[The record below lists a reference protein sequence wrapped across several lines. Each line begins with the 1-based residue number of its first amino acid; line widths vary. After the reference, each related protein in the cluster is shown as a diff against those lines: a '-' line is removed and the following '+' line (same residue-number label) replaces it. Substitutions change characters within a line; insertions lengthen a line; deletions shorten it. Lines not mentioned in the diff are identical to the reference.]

1 MLETTVVVIGGG
13 ATGMGTLR
21 DLCMRGI
28 PAILVKQDE
37 LAHGTSSRF
46 HGLLHSGGR
55 YAVTDN
61 ASARECIEENR
72 ILRRIGRFC
81 VEGSEGLFA
90 LTPADDPAWVEP
102 WVAACARAGI
112 DAQEL
117 EVGEALR
124 LEPRLS
130 PEIRRVFRVPD
141 AGIDGFRLVVH
152 NAMSARRYGGRV
164 LTYHE
169 LTAIHQNGGRISGV
183 TVLDKRSGQS
193 VAIACQALVNAAGS
207 WAGRVAELA
216 GLRVPIAPEDFQ
228 A

>member
-1 MLETTVVVIGGG
+1 M
-13 ATGMGTLR
+13 
-21 DLCMRGI
+21 
-28 PAILVKQDE
+28 
-37 LAHGTSSRF
+37 
-46 HGLLHSGGR
+46 
-55 YAVTDN
+55 
-61 ASARECIEENR
+61 
-72 ILRRIGRFC
+72 
-81 VEGSEGLFA
+81 
-90 LTPADDPAWVEP
+90 
-102 WVAACARAGI
+102 GI

-207 WAGRVAELA
+207 WAGRVAELT
-216 GLRVPIAPEDFQ
+216 GC
-228 A
+228 